1 MIQTPSPHPVLDFV
15 WIFDCFVFSRENDG
29 YAQLGYS
36 GLCKSSTPLLRCVTI
51 FMESQNHG
59 ISRRP
64 GWKAGRERERERKKE
79 LVEINLNK
87 FPIMGMGSGG
97 MGTKS
102 RPRRSNSGREH
113 KQVFCWDRIHETRLL
128 FHFFP

>member
-1 MIQTPSPHPVLDFV
+1 
-15 WIFDCFVFSRENDG
+15 
-29 YAQLGYS
+29 
-36 GLCKSSTPLLRCVTI
+36 
-51 FMESQNHG
+51 MEG
-59 ISRRP
+59 R
-64 GWKAGRERERERKKE
+64 KRERERKKKE

-102 RPRRSNSGREH
+102 LPRRSNSGREH